1 MSGEEK
7 KIIIDEDWKAQV
19 EREKREAKEKVEL
32 EDTTGANE
40 AEEESE
46 QNYFLALVHN
56 LITQT
61 MLSLGLIAQPGTEE
75 VYVNMDQAFYII
87 ESLVA
92 LHEKTKGNLTEEE
105 ESQMTEAITE
115 MQRVFALRSQQMQET
130 TLNQPET
137 NPHIIS

>member
-92 LHEKTKGNLTEEE
+92 LHEKTKGNLTE
-105 ESQMTEAITE
+105 
-115 MQRVFALRSQQMQET
+115 
-130 TLNQPET
+130 
-137 NPHIIS
+137 